1 MPKARKKS
9 IEFDLHI
16 WAKPED
22 ETMVETFTVSI
33 GKRAI
38 CVDTPI
44 ERTLEAIRDE
54 MEYQLREA

>member
-1 MPKARKKS
+1 
-9 IEFDLHI
+9 
-16 WAKPED
+16 
-22 ETMVETFTVSI
+22 MVETFTVSI